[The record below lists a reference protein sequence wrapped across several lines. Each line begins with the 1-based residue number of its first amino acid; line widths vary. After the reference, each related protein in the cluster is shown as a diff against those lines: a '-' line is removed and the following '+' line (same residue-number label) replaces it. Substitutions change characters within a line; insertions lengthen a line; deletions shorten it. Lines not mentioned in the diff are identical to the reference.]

1 MMHISP
7 HLTFDGQC
15 RAAFQLYHRILGGT
29 IATMLTYGESP
40 MASQIDSRW
49 HERIVHATL
58 RLGDVELTGTDLL
71 PHDYRRPEGFFVT
84 LTLES
89 ATQAEDIFNALAEDG
104 EGIEYV
110 HFARHFGRL
119 ALASWWI
126 DSACRGN
133 STVRKA
139 KVDSSS
145 VGGLDNGR
153 S

>member
-89 ATQAEDIFNALAEDG
+89 ATQAEDIFNALA
-104 EGIEYV
+104 
-110 HFARHFGRL
+110 RHSGRL

>member
-104 EGIEYV
+104 EVRLPFRPTFWSPG
-110 HFARHFGRL
+110 FGVLVDRFGVPWEL
-119 ALASWWI
+119 N
-126 DSACRGN
+126 SAQGE
-133 STVRKA
+133 S
-139 KVDSSS
+139 
-145 VGGLDNGR
+145 
-153 S
+153 